1 LIVTFGFPSVPLLF
15 AFIVAINIGGNII
28 PQGAAAD
35 MMTLKIAR
43 DSGVD
48 NLNYKHLFKM
58 GALFALI
65 HIGIAIISLLILVP
79 IFG

>member
-1 LIVTFGFPSVPLLF
+1 LIVTFGFLSVPLLF

-28 PQGAAAD
+28 PQGVACD
-35 MMTLKIAR
+35 IKR
-43 DSGVD
+43 
-48 NLNYKHLFKM
+48 LFKM

-65 HIGIAIISLLILVP
+65 HTGIAIISLLILGL